1 MHSLH
6 LFGGACIR
14 DDAGR
19 PLGGP
24 VAQRRRLGVL
34 ALLAGSPAAQ
44 LSREKVAAY
53 LWPEAPPRRA
63 PRLLVDALYVLRRVL
78 GRQAILS
85 HGDELRL
92 NPEWVRADVCGFELA
107 LAGHDLRRA
116 ASLYAGPFL
125 DGFHVP
131 GAPEFERWVEERR
144 DHYARRWAA
153 TVEELAEASG
163 RAGDHSAA
171 ADWWR
176 RLAARDPFSARV
188 TVRLMQALAEVGDS
202 AGALRHAQS
211 HARLLRGEL
220 GVEPE
225 PEVLEL
231 AERLR
236 LSRAPA
242 TKSPDAIPDGEQG
255 SGLGGGPGVH
265 PLGTLPAPPA
275 AGPALPGD
283 ANRRLHRGRSRP
295 GSVVRRERT
304 GLLVTAGVAV
314 LLLVSMLSLRPGWSP
329 PPVAAGPAAT
339 AGEGAGAGS
348 LPDAGERTSAGP
360 MAEAHDLYLQGRFF
374 RRQLRED
381 FPLRAIEV
389 LERAV
394 ALAPEFAAAHAELAL
409 AYAYVFSIF
418 DPSRLDLRD
427 KGFLASERA
436 LALDPAQPDAHLA
449 RGRLLWTPA
458 LGFQHAQAAREFEKA
473 IALDATSAEAHLQ
486 LAQVYLHVGLLDEA
500 LEHHGQASLL
510 NPVDPRPRAGAGQV
524 LVYQMKPREALAA
537 FRESPADLVPAH
549 RGPHLAWALLLLDRD
564 AEAADVL
571 DDALARVPEDPN
583 GTITAMQAVLAA
595 RAGDRTTARG
605 RIDVATSKQR
615 GSIHFHHTSYSI
627 GVTYALLGDAEKAVR
642 WLRDAAEDGFPCYP
656 LFATDPLLSGLRGD
670 PRFDALLAELWAA
683 YHMLLADRASR

>member
-1 MHSLH
+1 MYSLH

-24 VAQRRRLGVL
+24 VAQRRRLATL
-34 ALLAGSPAAQ
+34 ALLAGSPSGQ
-44 LSREKVAAY
+44 LSREKIAAY
-53 LWPEAPPRRA
+53 LWPEAPSDRA

-92 NPEWVRADVCGFELA
+92 NPERVRADVCVFEMA
-107 LAGHDLRRA
+107 LAERDLRRA

-153 TVEELAEASG
+153 IVEELAEASG

-188 TVRLMQALAEVGDS
+188 TVRLMQALVEVGES

-242 TKSPDAIPDGEQG
+242 GTPPDATPDCEQG
-255 SGLGGGPGVH
+255 AGLGVD
-265 PLGTLPAPPA
+265 PLGTLTAPPLA
-275 AGPALPGD
+275 EPRLSAGADKGLHQRR
-283 ANRRLHRGRSRP
+283 RRLGSLGRW
-295 GSVVRRERT
+295 ERT
-304 GLLVTAGVAV
+304 GLLVAAGVV
-314 LLLVSMLSLRPGWSP
+314 LLLLVFMLSIRPGWSP
-329 PPVAAGPAAT
+329 PPVVAGPAAT
-339 AGEGAGAGS
+339 TGEGAGAGS
-348 LPDAGERTSAGP
+348 LPNAGERASVGA

-436 LALDPAQPDAHLA
+436 LALDPAQPYAHLA

-473 IALDATSAEAHLQ
+473 IALDPASAEALLQ

-500 LEHHGQASLL
+500 LEHFGQASLL
-510 NPVDPRPRAGAGQV
+510 NPVDPRPRVGAGQV

-537 FRESPADLVPAH
+537 FRESPDDLVPAH

-595 RAGDRTTARG
+595 RAGDRTTASG
-605 RIDVATSKQR
+605 KIDVATSKQR

-627 GVTYALLGDAEKAVR
+627 GVTYALLGDAGEAVQ

-656 LFATDPLLSGLRGD
+656 LFATDPPLNGLRGD
-670 PRFDALLAELWAA
+670 PRFDALLAELRAE
-683 YHMLLADRASR
+683 YHVLLADRASR